1 MQNVG
6 DNIGVLVDRSK
17 SMETMGEEVVAG
29 VNCFVSEQKQ
39 RGKNARIC
47 ILEFD
52 HEVSQI
58 YLGDVWDC
66 PVFNGSH
73 FIPRGTT
80 ALHDGIHKLLDTMQ
94 EQPASKHI
102 AVILTDGAENSS
114 KLHDVHSTRA
124 RIEELKSQGWSFVFL
139 AANQDACTTGATMG
153 IDMSDCIEYEANPED
168 QFRALR
174 AASDS
179 VTRTRS
185 IPQFTP
191 N

>member
-1 MQNVG
+1 MENNSI
-6 DNIGVLVDRSK
+6 DNIGILVDRSK

-39 RGKNARIC
+39 RGANARIS

-52 HEVSQI
+52 HEVSQL
-58 YLGDVWDC
+58 YSGDLFNC
-66 PVFNGSH
+66 PVFDGSH

-80 ALHDGIHKLLDTMQ
+80 ALHDGIHRLIDKMQ
-94 EQPASKHI
+94 EHSASKNI

-114 KLHDVHSTRA
+114 KLHDVDSTRS

-139 AANQDACTTGATMG
+139 AANQDAFTAGATMG
-153 IDMSDCIEYEANPED
+153 ISACIEYEANPES
-168 QFRALR
+168 QFAALR

-185 IPQFTP
+185 TPQFTP